1 MAGSA
6 SIGYFRL
13 SLNFFDDNRHHNC
26 RKIQTRAMMEDL
38 GRCENCG
45 KLVPEIELTSLEIDD
60 PFDIV
65 EELWCQNCYDEEV

>member
-1 MAGSA
+1 
-6 SIGYFRL
+6 
-13 SLNFFDDNRHHNC
+13 
-26 RKIQTRAMMEDL
+26 MEDL

-65 EELWCQNCYDEEV
+65 EELWCQNCYDEGEINGIGNSLKTSSAKGN

>member
-1 MAGSA
+1 
-6 SIGYFRL
+6 
-13 SLNFFDDNRHHNC
+13 
-26 RKIQTRAMMEDL
+26 MMEDL